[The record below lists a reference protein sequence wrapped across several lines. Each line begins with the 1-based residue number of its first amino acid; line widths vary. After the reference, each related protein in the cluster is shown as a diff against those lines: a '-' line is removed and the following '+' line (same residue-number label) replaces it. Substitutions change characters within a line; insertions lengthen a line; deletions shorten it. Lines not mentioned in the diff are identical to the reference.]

1 MQPSNSKPQWNELEF
16 VSWKEFTQMAPSIIQ
31 LEISRIGSVINAPAT
46 NLDIRNVLV
55 RARFELREFQECLQL
70 ADGPPLGD
78 SCVAHLRTSILSL
91 SIRNKIRDKETTIT
105 LDYVF
110 DRLISMLERIDL
122 IFQAD

>member
-70 ADGPPLGD
+70 ADGPPLSD

-91 SIRNKIRDKETTIT
+91 SIKNQIRDEETTIT
-105 LDYVF
+105 LNYVF